1 MKRAVRLATALLLV
15 ACAAGGAAAQAGR
28 TCSEGRPPAGQ
39 PGVGLLHCV
48 GGSCEI
54 FVRRGGVVFHR
65 FSSEPRVWRIA
76 PDGPAA
82 GRLREGDVLVAVD
95 GALVT
100 SVEGG
105 LRLANLA
112 PGRPVRLRVRRA
124 GRELEV
130 EIVPRLGC
138 DFPRLLVT
146 TSAERP
152 VP

>member
-1 MKRAVRLATALLLV
+1 AALLLL
-15 ACAAGGAAAQAGR
+15 CATGEAAAQEGR
-28 TCSEGRPPAGQ
+28 TCSEGRPPAAQ
-39 PGVGLLHCV
+39 PGIGLFHCV
-48 GGSCEI
+48 GGWCEV
-54 FVRRGGVVFHR
+54 FARRDHVTLHR

-76 PDGPAA
+76 ADGPAA

-138 DFPRLLVT
+138 GYPRLLVT